1 MSPWTFAH
9 PWALAA
15 LIAVPVLALLVFLPG
30 LRRRR
35 RGTLIFPG
43 VDILEAGRR
52 GFRRYLEPLPEA
64 LFLVALTLA
73 IIALA
78 RPQSV
83 EPEEV
88 VVEGIDIYLALDMSG
103 SMRAIDQSRDEI
115 RQLERLGKR
124 PLNRFEYAVATL
136 RDFIRGRMWD
146 RIGMVIFAKDAFLQ
160 FPLTLDRPTIQ
171 DMLGRLRLGDIDE
184 GGTAIGN
191 AIGRAVAG
199 LKESDAETKIVILIT
214 DGDRRGGN
222 ISPRQATKIAK
233 ELGIHIYPILVGK
246 KGTTLVPAGRQI
258 FSGRLSY
265 QERRFPV
272 NPELLKEIADE
283 TSGTYYRATDQKGL
297 EEDLHQILDRYER
310 TRMRDSTNV
319 DPRELYR
326 PFVAWAIALMTLGF
340 VLRFTVLR
348 KFP

>member
-1 MSPWTFAH
+1 
-9 PWALAA
+9 LLV
-15 LIAVPVLALLVFLPG
+15 LIAI
-30 LRRRR
+30 
-35 RGTLIFPG
+35 TLS
-43 VDILEAGRR
+43 
-52 GFRRYLEPLPEA
+52 
-64 LFLVALTLA
+64 
-73 IIALA
+73 IIAAA
-78 RPQSV
+78 RPQAV

-103 SMRAIDQSRDEI
+103 SMRAIDLERNEI
-115 RQLERLGKR
+115 RQLARLGKR

-136 RDFIRGRMWD
+136 RDFIRGRKWD

-160 FPLTLDRPTIQ
+160 FPLTLDRVTIL

-191 AIGRAVAG
+191 AIGRGVAG
-199 LKESDAETKIVILIT
+199 LKDSDAATKILILIT

-222 ISPRQATKIAK
+222 ISPKQATRIAK
-233 ELGIHIYPILVGK
+233 ELGVHIYPILVGK

-258 FSGRLSY
+258 FSGRVSY

-272 NPELLKEIADE
+272 NPDLLKEIAKD
-283 TSGTYYRATDQKGL
+283 TGGSYYRATDQKGL
-297 EEDLHQILDRYER
+297 EEDLHRILDRYER
-310 TRMRDSTNV
+310 TRMRDATNV

-326 PFVAWAIALMTLGF
+326 PLAAWAIALLAVGF